1 MNVIRGAVDDQCGS
15 AHFADNASEVGEQ
28 IVAELWLDKR
38 KPALCAENYMQTG
51 CWQMY
56 EAESFAPLGLSLRGS
71 RPTACA
77 VGCIL
82 APLCGFPM
90 PLAAFCAGSRLPYP
104 LRGFPILMAT
114 KIRRSDSRHTFRRRI
129 AARIGNVGSKTGLLR
144 AGDSRYCGETLE
156 VRIPAMSVAIPH
168 SGPVA
173 QRLEQHTHNVLV
185 LGSNPSRP
193 TSTLYTLKNQQ
204 LVILSAS

>member
-1 MNVIRGAVDDQCGS
+1 M
-15 AHFADNASEVGEQ
+15 
-28 IVAELWLDKR
+28 AEFWLDKR
-38 KPALCAENYMQTG
+38 KPALCAENYMQQDVG
-51 CWQMY
+51 RCMRQ
-56 EAESFAPLGLSLRGS
+56 SLSPPWGS
-71 RPTACA
+71 PFVVADPR
-77 VGCIL
+77 L
-82 APLCGFPM
+82 APW
-90 PLAAFCAGSRLPYP
+90 AAFLRRFAAFLCRWLRSCAGSRLPYP

-156 VRIPAMSVAIPH
+156 VRIPAMSVAVPH

>member
-38 KPALCAENYMQTG
+38 KPALCAENYMQKDVG
-51 CWQMY
+51 RCMRQ
-56 EAESFAPLGLSLRGS
+56 SLSPPLGLSLRGS

-204 LVILSAS
+204 LVILSAN

>member
-38 KPALCAENYMQTG
+38 KPALCAEYYMQKDVG
-51 CWQMY
+51 RCMRQ
-56 EAESFAPLGLSLRGS
+56 SLSPPLGLSLRGS

-90 PLAAFCAGSRLPYP
+90 PWAAFLRRFAAFLCRWLRSCAGSRLPYP

-114 KIRRSDSRHTFRRRI
+114 KIRRSDSVTL
-129 AARIGNVGSKTGLLR
+129 SE
-144 AGDSRYCGETLE
+144 GESLPESATWE
-156 VRIPAMSVAIPH
+156 VRLAC
-168 SGPVA
+168 
-173 QRLEQHTHNVLV
+173 
-185 LGSNPSRP
+185 
-193 TSTLYTLKNQQ
+193 
-204 LVILSAS
+204 